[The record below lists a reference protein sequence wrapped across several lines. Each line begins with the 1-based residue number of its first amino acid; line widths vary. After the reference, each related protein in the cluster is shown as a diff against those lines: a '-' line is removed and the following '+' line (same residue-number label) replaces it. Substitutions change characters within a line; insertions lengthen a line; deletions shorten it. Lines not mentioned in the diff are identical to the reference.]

1 MLRCAGCQNIHLVA
15 DNLGWFE
22 DDPVN
27 IETMNKDVK
36 KIHDPVAISKFLK
49 EAFDK

>member
-1 MLRCAGCQNIHLVA
+1 LVRCEGCNNNHLIA

-27 IETMNKDVK
+27 IEILMERNGEKVK
-36 KIHDPVAISKFLK
+36 KLGS
-49 EAFDK
+49 